1 MNHDDLE
8 IKDLCLEFSTENG
21 RVRVVNGVSLQ
32 IKKGE
37 TLGLVGESGCGK
49 SVTAMSIMRLID
61 TPPGYYPEG
70 EILYQGED
78 LLKKSENQMSKIR
91 GNDISM
97 IFQEP
102 MTSLNPVLRIG
113 EQIEESL
120 FIHQKINKKEA
131 KEKALEMIRKVRIP
145 REEEIYRSYPHELSG
160 GMRQR
165 VMIAIALA
173 CDPNLLIADEP
184 TTALDVT
191 IQAQILELMVK
202 LKEEIDASILFIT
215 HDLGVVAE
223 MCDRVAVMYSGEIVE
238 QGEVYEIFASPK
250 HPYTQGLLRSIPKI
264 GKTRGILP
272 SIRGQVPMPGTIKEG
287 CKFRDRCDYV
297 MDICH
302 REEPGFMEI
311 ANGHHCRCF
320 LYSEEVMKDE

>member
-1 MNHDDLE
+1 MNHDVLE
-8 IKDLCLEFSTENG
+8 IKDLCLEFSSDQG
-21 RVRVVNGVSLQ
+21 RIPVVNGVSLR
-32 IKKGE
+32 IGKGE

-49 SVTAMSIMRLID
+49 SVTSMSVMRLID
-61 TPPGYYPEG
+61 TPPGHYPRG
-70 EILYQGED
+70 EIMYRGED
-78 LLKKSENQMSKIR
+78 LLKKTEAQMSKIR
-91 GNDISM
+91 GNEISM

-120 FIHQKINKKEA
+120 FIHRKISKKDA
-131 KEKALEMIRKVRIP
+131 REKALDMIRKVRIP

-238 QGEVYEIFASPK
+238 QGDVFEIFASPK

-272 SIRGQVPMPGTIKEG
+272 SIRGQVPMPGTITEG
-287 CKFRDRCDYV
+287 CKFRDRCDFA
-297 MDICH
+297 MERCQN
-302 REEPGFMEI
+302 EEPELKEI
-311 ANGHHCRCF
+311 IKDHHCRCF
-320 LYSEEVMKDE
+320 LYTGEVKTDG